1 MAMELAV
8 ENIKTEV
15 MDHHGI
21 VAGACRELSIMERI
35 NSRIGNQDPRR
46 KVQPGVAVVAMIING
61 LGFSNR
67 RLYLTP
73 QFFESKPVKELL
85 GVDVTA
91 QQLDDHA
98 LGKCL
103 DEIVE
108 YGPTKLFGEIA
119 FEIATERGLFGPK
132 AHMDSTSFSLTGEY
146 ETNEQTSIEVK
157 YGYSKDHHPDLKQV
171 MLSLV
176 CTGPADLPIWMEPQN
191 GNSSDKESFHE
202 TIKSIRNFQAEL
214 KGQQEFLWV
223 ADSAFYV
230 KEKLKNYSD
239 LKWISRVP
247 ESIKESKQLVQQREE
262 YFSWINSIEGYRYTE
277 TESTYGNV
285 KQRWLLVF
293 SQQAYERESQTFK
306 KNLESKLK
314 ALEKEC
320 WHASNQIYTCE
331 SDARKTIKKLSIK
344 QTLFKVTGQVIA
356 VEKYDGVGRPAI
368 NTKKV
373 TSGYKIEFKIENNEE
388 EIANQLRTKGRFI
401 LATNDL
407 DKETLPIELI
417 LKNYK
422 EQQSV
427 ERGFRFLKDPWF
439 MVDSFFVKKVSRI
452 MALMMVM
459 ALCLFVYNFIQYK
472 LRCALNDK
480 DETVPNQKGKDIQN
494 PTTRWVFQLFE
505 GISLVKFF
513 DSSGACIKM
522 MVSNLNHVRQKII
535 RLLGAVTSQIY
546 GLDIQQGV
554 T

>member
-1 MAMELAV
+1 MAMNLAV

-35 NSRIGNQDPRR
+35 NSRIGSRDPRR
-46 KVQPGVAVVAMIING
+46 KVQPGAAVVAMIING
-61 LGFSNR
+61 LGFTNR

-73 QFFESKPVKELL
+73 QFYESKPVKELL
-85 GVDVTA
+85 GVNVTA
-91 QQLDDHA
+91 EQLDDHA

-103 DEIVE
+103 DEIVD

-119 FEIATERGLFGPK
+119 FEIVTERGLLDEK
-132 AHMDSTSFSLTGEY
+132 AHMDSTSFSLTGDY
-146 ETNEQTSIEVK
+146 ETNEQTAIEVK
-157 YGYSKDHHPDLKQV
+157 YGYSKDHRPDLKQV

-176 CTGPADLPIWMEPQN
+176 CTGPADLPIWMEPQS

-202 TIKSIRNFQAEL
+202 SIKLIRHFQTEL
-214 KGQQEFLWV
+214 KDQQEFLWI

-247 ESIKESKQLVQQREE
+247 ESIKESSDIVQQREE
-262 YFSWINSIEGYRYTE
+262 DFLWINSNDGYRYTE
-277 TESTYGNV
+277 KESTYGGV
-285 KQRWLLVF
+285 KQRWLLIF
-293 SQQAYERESQTFK
+293 SQQAYERESHTFE
-306 KNLESKLK
+306 KNLESKRK
-314 ALEKEC
+314 AIEKEC
-320 WHASNQIYTCE
+320 WHAGNQVYSCE
-331 SDARKTIKKLSIK
+331 LDAQKSIQKLIKK
-344 QTLFKVTGQVIA
+344 QTLFKITGQVIPM
-356 VEKYDGVGRPAI
+356 EKYDGVGRPTPNA
-368 NTKKV
+368 KKIV
-373 TSGYKIEFKIENNEE
+373 SGYKIDFKIENNEE
-388 EIANQLRTKGRFI
+388 EISSQLRAKGRFI

-407 DKETLPIELI
+407 DKETLPSDKI

-452 MALMMVM
+452 MALMMIM
-459 ALCLFVYNFIQYK
+459 TLCLFVYNFIQHK
-472 LRCALNDK
+472 LRSALTEND
-480 DETVPNQKGKDIQN
+480 DTVPNQKGKDIQN
-494 PTTRWVFQLFE
+494 PTARWIFQLFE

-513 DSSGACIKM
+513 DASGTCIKM
-522 MVSNLNHVRQKII
+522 IVSNLNHVRQKII
-535 RLLGAVTSQIY
+535 KLLGTVTNQIY
-546 GLDIQQGV
+546 GINIPQGV